1 MPSKRKPNPKSQRQ
15 ISNDLINPYVN
26 PENGETRGNP
36 NIPSNFDQFT
46 ANEQNGVGFNRS
58 NQLSFKGDTTKPF
71 TLGFEDIDE
80 SIMYYFE
87 NVIRPY
93 VIQNGNRLPVPII
106 YGSPERWK
114 STQKDGYYKDKNGSI
129 MAPLIMFKRSGIDK
143 NRSLGNK
150 LDANSPNLYTSW
162 KKVYNPKNSYSNF
175 DALNNRVPTEQFIVN
190 VIPDYVT
197 ISYDCA
203 IQTYYVS
210 QLNKIVEAIN
220 YASDSYWGNPER
232 FKFMATI
239 DSYSTPIEITDN
251 TSRIAKATF
260 TLNIKGYI
268 IPDSI
273 QKQIT
278 AIKKYN
284 SKSQVIIGLEVE
296 GVGSEF
302 ITTQTKKTAVSLPG
316 PVEEGTN
323 MSLINNSV
331 LVYLNSNVTVQG
343 EFESS
348 NEVLFPYG
356 WLSAPPN
363 LPQTSIN
370 EFSFFVNGVLIDNSN
385 IISFTQNNNIS
396 TLILNTSSLG
406 YPLDSTDVITSVG
419 KFSI

>member
-87 NVIRPY
+87 NIIRPY

-239 DSYSTPIEITDN
+239 DSYSTPIEISDN
-251 TSRIAKATF
+251 SSRIAKATF

-296 GVGSEF
+296 GVGEEF
-302 ITTQTKKTAVSLPG
+302 IASQTKKS
-316 PVEEGTN
+316 
-323 MSLINNSV
+323 SV
-331 LVYLNSNVTVQG
+331 LFASSPSETTASPFNQGTLDYLNSNITMMGTFVDVQTAT
-343 EFESS
+343 
-348 NEVLFPYG
+348 FPAG
-356 WLSAPPN
+356 WLTAPQT
-363 LPQTSIN
+363 LPPTSIN
-370 EFSFFVNGVLIDNSN
+370 DFSFFINGVLIPNSSV
-385 IISFTQNNNIS
+385 ISFTQSNGVS
-396 TLILNTSSLG
+396 TLVLDISLLG
-406 YPLDSTDVITSVG
+406 YSLDPTDVITSIG
-419 KFSI
+419 KFNP